1 MLPYLKYEKYNSKYT
16 HRVYSS
22 TTSKFKDCSHSY
34 TSSMEA
40 HLATTFENSLQ
51 AGMSNLQTLLARLSD
66 VDIALLVIS

>member
-1 MLPYLKYEKYNSKYT
+1 
-16 HRVYSS
+16 
-22 TTSKFKDCSHSY
+22 
-34 TSSMEA
+34 MEA